1 MYITRPIN
9 LENLSTAL
17 DVRLTQNVRSSS
29 SVRVYFRVSSSEEVR
44 NIEDLNWT
52 PFNSDGSED
61 TTVATTEDNE
71 TFKEYKYSVSGI
83 NDFTSFQLK
92 IVMKGLYHLIHLE
105 LEI

>member
-44 NIEDLNWT
+44 NIDDLDWT
-52 PFNSDGSED
+52 PFNSDG
-61 TTVATTEDNE
+61 
-71 TFKEYKYSVSGI
+71 
-83 NDFTSFQLK
+83 
-92 IVMKGLYHLIHLE
+92 
-105 LEI
+105 